1 MALNVTTLL
10 FSTLVSAVLMIVALG
25 VCVDMKQAPALRS
38 WMLSLAGQAFG
49 FAFLIAAATVAPRL
63 MASIG
68 VFLMSLSV
76 GMMHITIVRFV
87 HRPLRKSIYI
97 APALL
102 LGVLHPLIYGD
113 TQLTVG
119 ITNLFFGVQ
128 GLWAAQDLLRVA
140 GTIRWRWL
148 VGVVA
153 VANSVLVLA
162 RTYLV
167 TFHFDAYPAFA
178 EPHPINIAGMLMIN
192 ASMVLFTI
200 GFLLAHRDEAEQALY
215 QLATFDSLTGL
226 YNRRAWMERSSVV
239 LGDQRSKERPM
250 LMLLDLDHF
259 KQVNDTMGHP
269 MGDKVLKIVGE
280 VVRAVMRRDDL
291 AGRYGGEEF
300 GIVLRDCSLADCA
313 LFDARMRERLRAW
326 TQSELGFEVTFSA
339 GAVVCTPGMELAEAI
354 KLADAALY
362 RAKAQG
368 RNQTVL

>member
-76 GMMHITIVRFV
+76 GMMHITIVRFI

-140 GTIRWRWL
+140 GTIRWRWWWGWL
-148 VGVVA
+148 
-153 VANSVLVLA
+153 
-162 RTYLV
+162 
-167 TFHFDAYPAFA
+167 P
-178 EPHPINIAGMLMIN
+178 
-192 ASMVLFTI
+192 
-200 GFLLAHRDEAEQALY
+200 
-215 QLATFDSLTGL
+215 
-226 YNRRAWMERSSVV
+226 W
-239 LGDQRSKERPM
+239 
-250 LMLLDLDHF
+250 
-259 KQVNDTMGHP
+259 
-269 MGDKVLKIVGE
+269 
-280 VVRAVMRRDDL
+280 
-291 AGRYGGEEF
+291 
-300 GIVLRDCSLADCA
+300 
-313 LFDARMRERLRAW
+313 
-326 TQSELGFEVTFSA
+326 
-339 GAVVCTPGMELAEAI
+339 
-354 KLADAALY
+354 
-362 RAKAQG
+362 
-368 RNQTVL
+368 QTVCWCWPVPTWLRFISMRTRHLRSRIPSTSPVC